1 METKEINQWILITSI
16 EEAIMV
22 QEEEVDIVAVEA
34 PLMMV
39 IPTKDVREW
48 INKITEEN
56 VIIEDVEVAVV
67 EATEDSTN
75 ANVKSQNSTKNRQSL
90 NLNLIVVVVVA

>member
-1 METKEINQWILITSI
+1 
-16 EEAIMV
+16 MV

-56 VIIEDVEVAVV
+56 VIIEDVAVAVV
-67 EATEDSTN
+67 EATVDSTN

-90 NLNLIVVVVVA
+90 NLNLIVVVVGA